1 MVVVLMSKIHY
12 SLVRCIFGKHDVV
25 WYIVLKYMC
34 LSWKMKRWLDCLVGW
49 DSLSVHRS
57 LCSMSMVVW

>member
-25 WYIVLKYMC
+25 WYIVLDYMLC
-34 LSWKMKRWLDCLVGW
+34 LSEKMVGLFSW
-49 DSLSVHRS
+49 VG
-57 LCSMSMVVW
+57 